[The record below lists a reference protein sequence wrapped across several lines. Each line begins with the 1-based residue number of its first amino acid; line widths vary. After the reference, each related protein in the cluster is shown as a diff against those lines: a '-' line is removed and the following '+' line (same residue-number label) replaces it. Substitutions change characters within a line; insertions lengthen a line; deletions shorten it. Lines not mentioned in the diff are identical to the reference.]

1 MEKNA
6 DIKKDIVEKN
16 IVEVPWTLRRAS
28 RLQAPP
34 APRPGTPRERI
45 TGKRREARPP
55 PGATPRARLDSLRA
69 RATHATQTGVHD
81 VDKAQGAIPFV
92 WSPKGKVDNS
102 LRSLG

>member
-1 MEKNA
+1 MVKIKDIVEKNI

-16 IVEVPWTLRRAS
+16 IVEVLLTWRKAS

-34 APRPGTPRERI
+34 APRPGRTPRERI
-45 TGKRREARPP
+45 TGKRREARL
-55 PGATPRARLDSLRA
+55 GSLRA

-92 WSPKGKVDNS
+92 WSPKGKVDSS